1 MIRLPMI
8 RRVAILVSGVVMGL
22 TSCTTPAAPTP
33 TPSPTSTPNA
43 VSCTSILE
51 KQSLDELVD
60 SGLDLA
66 DQAVFSAQLDADN
79 DPFAAFFD
87 AGGVLCDVVDGTTPV
102 EWYGWAPF
110 TKEDSADFRAAL
122 VSAGWTET
130 LTGTGA
136 DYNLDPLRDGVVFA
150 CSFNYGV
157 GSACG
162 YDQPRLDEIFGN
174 VPGP

>member
-1 MIRLPMI
+1 MIRLM
-8 RRVAILVSGVVMGL
+8 VILVGGVVMGL
-22 TSCTTPAAPTP
+22 TSCSASGAPAP
-33 TPSPTSTPNA
+33 TPSPTASSGA
-43 VSCTSILE
+43 VSCTSILQ

-66 DQAVFSAQLDADN
+66 DPAAFSADLHAQK

-87 AGGVLCDVVDGTTPV
+87 VGGVLCEVVDGTTPV

-110 TKEDSADFRAAL
+110 TKENSADFRAAL

-130 LTGTGA
+130 PTASGA
-136 DYNLDPLRDGVVFA
+136 DYALDPLSTGVVFA
-150 CSFNYGV
+150 CSFDYSG
-157 GSACG
+157 GAACG

-174 VPGP
+174 VPAR